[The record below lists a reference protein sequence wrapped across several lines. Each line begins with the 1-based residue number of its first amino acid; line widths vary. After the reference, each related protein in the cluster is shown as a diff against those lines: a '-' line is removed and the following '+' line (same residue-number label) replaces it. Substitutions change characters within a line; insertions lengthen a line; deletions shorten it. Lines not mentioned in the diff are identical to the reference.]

1 MNNGTPPFRADH
13 VGSLLRP
20 AELLR
25 AREQRQQES
34 ISAEALRKI
43 EDRSIRDIVRLQ
55 EEIGLQG
62 ITDGEYRRTI
72 WHADFLRQID
82 GVSVKEGV
90 ADGEG
95 VARRFQSGGQEI
107 DRSPTRFYT
116 TGPLRRSHGIETEN
130 FKYLASVTSRTPKLC
145 IPSPTI
151 LHMRGGRDAVDS
163 KAYPD
168 MDRFFSDLA
177 QVYRQEIRGLAEL
190 GCTYLQL
197 DDPNMAYLCDEKM
210 RENVTRIGEDP
221 NELPRTYAKLI
232 NDCIA
237 DRPGNMTVCMHIC
250 RGNFRSAWA
259 AEGGYDPV
267 AEILFNEFKLDGFF
281 LEYDSPRA
289 GSFSPLRFVPKDKQ
303 IVLGLVTTK
312 TGEMETADELKR
324 RIDEAVRY
332 VALEQLALSPQ
343 CGFSSTVLGNNIT
356 VEAEIAKLALVV
368 RVAGGLGLGLSPVVF
383 LLHAPHAIPR
393 HSRRAHG

>member
-1 MNNGTPPFRADH
+1 MAEKNAPFRADH

-20 AELLR
+20 PELLR
-25 AREQRQQES
+25 AREQHQQGTLA
-34 ISAEALRKI
+34 AEGLREI
-43 EDRSIRDIVRLQ
+43 EDRSIRTVAKLQ

-72 WHADFLRQID
+72 WHADFLRQIE
-82 GVSVKEGV
+82 GVSVEEGV
-90 ADGEG
+90 ADGDS
-95 VARRFQSGGQEI
+95 VARKFRSGDQEI
-107 DRSPTRFYT
+107 ARSPTRFYT
-116 TGPLRRSHGIETEN
+116 TGLLKRSRSFETAN

-151 LHMRGGRDAVDS
+151 LHMRGGRAAIDER
-163 KAYPD
+163 AYPD
-168 MDRFFSDLA
+168 MERFFADLA
-177 QVYRQEIRGLAEL
+177 RVYREEIQELAEV

-210 RENVTRIGEDP
+210 RENVRHIGEDADQ
-221 NELPRTYAKLI
+221 LPHTYAQLI
-232 NDCIA
+232 NECIK
-237 DRPGNMTVCMHIC
+237 DRPANMTVCMHIC

-289 GSFSPLRFVPKDKQ
+289 GSFAPLRFVPKDKK

-312 TGEMETADELKR
+312 SGDMESADELKR
-324 RIDEAVRY
+324 RIDEASRY
-332 VALEQLALSPQ
+332 IPLEQLALSPQ

-356 VEAEIAKLALVV
+356 VDAEIAKLSLVV
-368 RVAGGLGLGLSPVVF
+368 RVAREVWG
-383 LLHAPHAIPR
+383 
-393 HSRRAHG
+393 

>member
-1 MNNGTPPFRADH
+1 MDETIAPFRADQ

-20 AELLR
+20 PELLR
-25 AREQRQQES
+25 AREEHQQGTL
-34 ISAEALRKI
+34 SAESLREI
-43 EDRSIRDIVRLQ
+43 EDRCICTVAKLQ

-72 WHADFLRQID
+72 WHADFLRQIE
-82 GVSVKEGV
+82 GVSVQEGV
-90 ADGEG
+90 AASGG
-95 VARRFQSGGQEI
+95 VVRKFQSGGQEI
-107 DRSPTRFYT
+107 ERSPTRFCT
-116 TGPLRRSHGIETEN
+116 TGRLKHSRGIETDN
-130 FKYLASVTSRTPKLC
+130 FKYLAGVTSRTPKLC

-151 LHMRGGRDAVDS
+151 LHMRGGRDAVDK

-168 MDRFFSDLA
+168 MDRFYSDLA
-177 QVYRQEIRGLAEL
+177 QVYREEIRALSEL

-197 DDPNMAYLCDEKM
+197 DDPNLAYLCDEKM
-210 RENVTRIGEDP
+210 RESVRQIGEDP
-221 NELPRTYAKLI
+221 NQLPRTYAKLI
-232 NDCIA
+232 NDCIK
-237 DRPGNMTVCMHIC
+237 DRPANMTVCMHIC

-289 GSFSPLRFVPKDKQ
+289 GSFSPLRFVPKDKK

-312 TGEMETADELKR
+312 TGEMETADKIEQ
-324 RIDEAVRY
+324 RIDEAARY
-332 VALEQLALSPQ
+332 VPLEQLALSPQ

-356 VEAEIAKLALVV
+356 VDAEIAKLSLVV
-368 RVAGGLGLGLSPVVF
+368 AVAGKVWG
-383 LLHAPHAIPR
+383 
-393 HSRRAHG
+393 